1 MNNIPHISMR
11 MIDRMLR
18 PFRVL
23 WFFGL
28 LLCCMLYASELRGQE
43 DEASTTPQELWTGA
57 AVKYEFLPRYSAQL
71 HHEQRF
77 RTDGFVLDK
86 NFTELELKHKWKSGF
101 SLAGG
106 LRYIRNNDTEGK
118 VTGIEE
124 RYRWQAD
131 LGYKF
136 DIERFSIGTRVRFQS
151 RREFEGN
158 DPSVNAFR
166 WKLALG
172 YNIRKWKLDPKLS
185 TELFKRTDKEESI
198 TKMRLTL
205 GTDYSM
211 GEWGSVH
218 LFYRMEEDFTANEPL
233 TKGIWA
239 LRYRYAL

>member
-1 MNNIPHISMR
+1 MR
-11 MIDRMLR
+11 MIDRMPR
-18 PFRVL
+18 PFTVL
-23 WFFGL
+23 RFFGL
-28 LLCCMLYASELRGQE
+28 LLCSVLCTSGLRGQE
-43 DEASTTPQELWTGA
+43 NEASNTAQELWTGVG
-57 AVKYEFLPRYSAQL
+57 VKYKFLPRYSIQL

-77 RTDGFVLDK
+77 RTEGFVLDK
-86 NFTELELKHKWKSGF
+86 NFTELELKRKWKNGL

-106 LRYIRNNDTEGK
+106 LRYIQNNDTEGK

-158 DPSVNAFR
+158 GLIVNALR
-166 WKLALG
+166 WKLALE

-185 TELFKRTDKEESI
+185 TELFKRNDKQESI
-198 TKMRLTL
+198 TKLRLTL

-211 GEWGSVH
+211 GEWGRVH

>member
-1 MNNIPHISMR
+1 MR
-11 MIDRMLR
+11 MIDQMLR

-23 WFFGL
+23 RFFGL
-28 LLCCMLYASELRGQE
+28 LLCCMLYASELREQE
-43 DEASTTPQELWTGA
+43 DEASATPQELWTGA

-106 LRYIRNNDTEGK
+106 LRYIRT
-118 VTGIEE
+118 T
-124 RYRWQAD
+124 
-131 LGYKF
+131 
-136 DIERFSIGTRVRFQS
+136 TPRVRS
-151 RREFEGN
+151 RASRSATVGRPIWAINLISKDSASERASGSSREGSLKGTTR
-158 DPSVNAFR
+158 SVNALR

-185 TELFKRTDKEESI
+185 TELFKRTDKQESI

-205 GTDYSM
+205 GSEYSM
-211 GEWGSVH
+211 GEWGSA
-218 LFYRMEEDFTANEPL
+218 LFYRMEEDFTANERLLL
-233 TKGIWA
+233 TKGICI
-239 LRYRYAL
+239 

>member
-1 MNNIPHISMR
+1 MR
-11 MIDRMLR
+11 MIDRILR

-23 WFFGL
+23 RFFGL
-28 LLCCMLYASELRGQE
+28 LLCCVLCASELRGQE
-43 DEASTTPQELWTGA
+43 DETSTTPQELWTGA
-57 AVKYEFLPRYSAQL
+57 LVKYEFLPRYSIHL

-106 LRYIRNNDTEGK
+106 LRYIQNNDTEGK

-158 DPSVNAFR
+158 DPSVNALR

-172 YNIRKWKLDPKLS
+172 YNIRKWKLDPELS
-185 TELFKRTDKEESI
+185 TEFFRKSAAEENVS
-198 TKMRLTL
+198 KMRATL

-211 GEWGSVH
+211 GRWGEIQF
-218 LFYRMEEDFTANEPL
+218 FYRIEEQYAAQRTV
-233 TKGIWA
+233 GIWA
-239 LRYRYAL
+239 LRYAYTI

>member
-1 MNNIPHISMR
+1 MR
-11 MIDRMLR
+11 MIE
-18 PFRVL
+18 RVL
-23 WFFGL
+23 RTSRISRFFRL
-28 LLCCMLYASELRGQE
+28 LICCMLYSGLCGQR
-43 DEASTTPQELWTGA
+43 DQANTTPQELWTGA
-57 AVKYEFLPRYSAQL
+57 AVRYEFLPRSSIHL

-86 NFTELELKHKWKSGF
+86 NFTELELKHKWKSGI

-118 VTGIEE
+118 ITGIEE

-136 DIERFSIGTRVRFQS
+136 GIERFSIGMRVRFQS
-151 RREFEGN
+151 RREFVGN
-158 DPSVNAFR
+158 DPSVNALR

-172 YNIRKWKLDPKLS
+172 YNIRKWKWDPKLS
-185 TELFKRTDKEESI
+185 TELFKRNDQQESI

-211 GEWGSVH
+211 GNWGSVH
-218 LFYRMEEDFTANEPL
+218 LFYRMEKDFTRRVPS

-239 LRYRYAL
+239 LRYIYAL

>member
-1 MNNIPHISMR
+1 MR
-11 MIDRMLR
+11 MIDRMPR
-18 PFRVL
+18 PFTILRS
-23 WFFGL
+23 FGL
-28 LLCCMLYASELRGQE
+28 LLCSVLCTSGLRGQE
-43 DEASTTPQELWTGA
+43 NEASNTAQELWTGA
-57 AVKYEFLPRYSAQL
+57 GVKYKFLPRYSIQL

-77 RTDGFVLDK
+77 RTEGFVLDK
-86 NFTELELKHKWKSGF
+86 NFTELELKRKWKNGL

-106 LRYIRNNDTEGK
+106 LRYIQNNDTEGK

-158 DPSVNAFR
+158 GLIVNALR

-185 TELFKRTDKEESI
+185 TELFKRNDKQESI

-211 GEWGSVH
+211 GEWGRLR
-218 LFYRMEEDFTANEPL
+218 LFYRMEEDLTANEPL